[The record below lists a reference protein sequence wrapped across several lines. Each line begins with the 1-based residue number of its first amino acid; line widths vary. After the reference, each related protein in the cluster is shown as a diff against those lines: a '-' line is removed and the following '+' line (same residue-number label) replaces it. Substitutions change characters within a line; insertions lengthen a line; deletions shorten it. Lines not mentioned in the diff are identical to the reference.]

1 MIMDPRRK
9 SLYLFILAGLAISVA
24 LALIVSPF
32 ASSSPDGLEKVA
44 EDKGFLEKAEE
55 TEPAWNS
62 APIPDYAFPGLTE
75 TVEKKDEETGEIV
88 KEEEPTK
95 LATAL
100 AGLIGT
106 VAIFLIGWGLALLL
120 RLGKEGGEA
129 GETPAHPPSLGA

>member
-1 MIMDPRRK
+1 MDPRRK
-9 SLYLFILAGLAISVA
+9 SLYVFILAGLALSVA

-55 TEPAWNS
+55 TEPAWDS
-62 APIPDYAFPGLTE
+62 APIPDYAVPGLTE
-75 TVEKKDEETGEIV
+75 KVTVEDEETGAVVE
-88 KEEEPTK
+88 KEEPTK

-120 RLGKEGGEA
+120 KLGRKEEVGGEA
-129 GETPAHPPSLGA
+129 QQPPRPAEI